1 MIIQFCYQ
9 RVGINISIFNSEYC
23 EQKFPNS
30 FSEWPFCT
38 AGIFTGHRSQVIVL
52 FIDLTR
58 AHDTLP
64 RRLMFR
70 LLSLRLGLPHFVEL
84 LRAVYTNTTAVI
96 KGSKKSFKVARGCR
110 QGGLE
115 SLWI

>member
-1 MIIQFCYQ
+1 M
-9 RVGINISIFNSEYC
+9 SIFNSEC
-23 EQKFPNS
+23 CKQKFPNP

-52 FIDLTR
+52 FIDLTS
-58 AHDTLP
+58 AYDTLQ

-70 LLSLRLGLPHFVEL
+70 LLSLRLGLPHFVG
-84 LRAVYTNTTAVI
+84 

-115 SLWI
+115 SPWI